1 MAALRKSQPVQRHR
15 GEGTMTTRRILLGAA
30 FAAPAFGGAAAQGA
44 WPERQV
50 RFVVAF
56 APGGFTDVIGRMLA
70 ERLGPL
76 WGHTVVV
83 ENRGGAGGNLA
94 ARQIARVAPDGYT
107 ALVTTGA
114 FAINLSLTRNPGYR
128 AEEFDVAAI
137 VAGTPNIFCVRAGSE
152 LRTLRDLVE
161 LGKRRPLNYG
171 TAGVGVAAHLS
182 AELVFKRV
190 GGVDAQHIPYT
201 GAGPAMMALLAG
213 TIDMVAASLP
223 SAVTQVR
230 DGSARGLAVTSA
242 TRSAALPDVPTVAEA
257 GFPPIVDVAWV
268 AVMFPAGTPR
278 AVLERANRDINRVMA
293 EPVFRQRLLEGGFEP
308 IGGSL
313 DDATRHVA
321 EEVRNWREVVRLVNV
336 QID

>member
-1 MAALRKSQPVQRHR
+1 
-15 GEGTMTTRRILLGAA
+15 MTTRRILLGAA
-30 FAAPAFGGAAAQGA
+30 FAAPALGGAAAQGA

-56 APGGFTDVIGRMLA
+56 APGGFTDVIARMLA
-70 ERLGPL
+70 ERLGPA

-114 FAINLSLTRNPGYR
+114 FAINLSLSRNPGYR
-128 AEEFDVAAI
+128 AEEFDVAAV
-137 VAGTPNIFCVRAGSE
+137 VAGTPNIFAVRAESPV
-152 LRTLRDLVE
+152 RTLADLVE
-161 LGKRRPLNYG
+161 LSRRRPLNYG

-182 AELVFKRV
+182 AELLFKRA
-190 GGVDAQHIPYT
+190 GGTDVQHVPYT
-201 GAGPAMMALLAG
+201 GAGPAMLALLAG
-213 TIDMVAASLP
+213 NIDMVAASLP
-223 SAVTQVR
+223 SAINQIR
-230 DGSARGLAVTSA
+230 DGKARGLAVTSA
-242 TRSAALPDVPTVAEA
+242 TRNSALPDVPTVAEA
-257 GFPPIVDVAWV
+257 GLPPIVDVAWV

-278 AVLERANRDINRVMA
+278 PVLERANVDINRVMA
-293 EPVFRQRLLEGGFEP
+293 EPAFQQRLRDGGFEP

-313 DDATRHVA
+313 DQATRYVA
-321 EEVRNWREVVRLVNV
+321 EEVANWREVVRTVNV